1 MLTAKEAHARSHDNN
16 LKALMEH
23 IDYRIRLS
31 CDSGDFI
38 ADFDPD
44 LWSPTAVGEALKEL
58 REAGYE
64 VTEDLNV
71 VNIEW

>member
-1 MLTAKEAHARSHDNN
+1 MLTAKEAHAQSHNNN

-23 IDYRIRLS
+23 IDDRIHES
-31 CDSGDFI
+31 CGYGEFT

-44 LWSPTAVGEALKEL
+44 PWSPTAVGEALKEL

>member
-23 IDYRIRLS
+23 IDYHIRLS

-44 LWSPTAVGEALKEL
+44 PWSPTAVGEALKEL

-71 VNIEW
+71 VIIEW